1 MNKIKWIKTDGTYT
15 AKVPGGML
23 VRCGER
29 GHGAIS
35 ESMVFVPDA
44 RIALAG
50 QISGGWITGA
60 KVPNCDVIAEY
71 ALRIADE
78 ILEQAAGSEAGND

>member
-1 MNKIKWIKTDGTYT
+1 MNKIEWIYNSGNTHT

-23 VRCGER
+23 VRCVER
-29 GHGAIS
+29 GYGGVS

-50 QISGGWITGA
+50 QIASALITGA
-60 KVPNCDVIAEY
+60 KEPNCDVIAEY
-71 ALRIADE
+71 ALIIADE
-78 ILEQAAGSEAGND
+78 ILKQAAEIEAKS